1 VLLSVP
7 SLSLSLGLE
16 HGRDGAHRS
25 NAFPVAPMGGLTI
38 LVAPGLSRH
47 TASAL
52 LDAAAPAVFDVPPLA
67 LLDASLAAVLEV
79 PPPSVVDVPP
89 PPVDLAGAQRMCA
102 GNLVEV
108 SSTYSSSVCGRCILL
123 VVRAKNS

>member
-1 VLLSVP
+1 LPSCPRAAQRAPWEALLYSSP
-7 SLSLSLGLE
+7 P
-16 HGRDGAHRS
+16 
-25 NAFPVAPMGGLTI
+25 AFLDTP
-38 LVAPGLSRH
+38 
-47 TASAL
+47 ASAL

-108 SSTYSSSVCGRCILL
+108 SSNLNWFDIQFFGVWSMYIVGC
-123 VVRAKNS
+123 

>member
-1 VLLSVP
+1 MEEVVPIDPTHSPSPPWEALLYSSP
-7 SLSLSLGLE
+7 P
-16 HGRDGAHRS
+16 
-25 NAFPVAPMGGLTI
+25 AFLDTP
-38 LVAPGLSRH
+38 
-47 TASAL
+47 ASAL
-52 LDAAAPAVFDVPPLA
+52 LDAVAPAVFDVPPLA

-108 SSTYSSSVCGRCILL
+108 SSNLNWFDIQFFGVWYCWMLGLRIVD
-123 VVRAKNS
+123 